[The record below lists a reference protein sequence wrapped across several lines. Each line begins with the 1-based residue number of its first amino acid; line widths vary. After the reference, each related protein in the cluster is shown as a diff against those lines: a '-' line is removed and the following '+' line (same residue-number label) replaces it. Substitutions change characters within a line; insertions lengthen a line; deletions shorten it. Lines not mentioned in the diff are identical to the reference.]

1 MKTGCLSLLAV
12 LGLTFSTMAQAAP
25 IQTKSFLPKIV
36 GGTAA
41 KQGDFSYIVSLQ
53 ANGFGHFC
61 GGSLISDKWVLT
73 AAHCVT
79 EGVDEVWIGLLDQ
92 KNSNSAEKFKVANIY
107 VHPENNP
114 NLQAYDFAL
123 LELDQSSSFK
133 PIALNTTE
141 ISFTNSQQLKATTA
155 GWGTTSEGSSSLPA
169 VLRKV
174 SVPLVTQAT
183 CNAKVSYDGS
193 VTDDMLCAGYKNG
206 GKDSCQGDSGGPLEM
221 TNKTDGTRSLIGVV
235 SWGEGCARK
244 NKYGVY
250 AKVSAGAD
258 WIKTTAGIK

>member
-12 LGLTFSTMAQAAP
+12 LGLTFSTVAHATPMQS
-25 IQTKSFLPKIV
+25 KSFLPKIV

-61 GGSLISDKWVLT
+61 GGSLISGRWVLT

-79 EGVDEVWIGLLDQ
+79 EGVDSVWIGLLDQ
-92 KNSNSAEKFKVANIY
+92 KNSNSAEKFNVAKIY
-107 VHPENNP
+107 VHPKNSSNT
-114 NLQAYDFAL
+114 NAYDFAL

-141 ISFTNSQQLKATTA
+141 LSYTDAQKVMTTTA

-169 VLRKV
+169 VLRQV
-174 SVPLVTQAT
+174 SVPLVTNAT
-183 CNAKVSYDGS
+183 CNAKTSYNGS
-193 VTDDMLCAGYKNG
+193 ITSDMLCAGYKAG
-206 GKDSCQGDSGGPLEM
+206 GKDSCQGDSGGPLEI
-221 TNKTDGTRSLIGVV
+221 TKSGARSLIGVV

-250 AKVSAGAD
+250 AKVSAAAD
-258 WIKTTAGIK
+258 WIKSTAGIK